1 MRAGRQGK
9 ERVRTREGESAVDGG
24 GSLSEEWT
32 AQVKGCR
39 QVRQE
44 QGEEEEEEV
53 NAQGTDPKLGP
64 VKPKR
69 KIRTGIP
76 EAAFPPP

>member
-1 MRAGRQGK
+1 MRAGRRGM
-9 ERVRTREGESAVDGG
+9 ERVRTRGEECVMDAGDN
-24 GSLSEEWT
+24 LSEEWT

-44 QGEEEEEEV
+44 REEVVEEEEV
-53 NAQGTDPKLGP
+53 EVNVRGTDPEPGP

-69 KIRTGIP
+69 KI
-76 EAAFPPP
+76 